1 MARVSVSSYHTLYEW
16 PSSLEP
22 SSSEY
27 CSSIPRSGGQQRC
40 FVFSQLYLQW
50 ISLTARDRPVTVA
63 AASVPT
69 ACYACCSWSLPG
81 APNPRVVDMYAAEK
95 GALDYLY
102 SIQYVCD
109 LAGMENRGPEAQ
121 KLNPSGGVPWIEFD
135 DGTAVAETVAICE
148 LLEEVGTGR
157 SLLGESMK
165 ERATVRMWQR
175 RVEQQIILPSFDA
188 YRWSVFRCYLRTTRA
203 GSPEPLLVVSIPMS
217 AAISGLAM
225 HYHQSIGV
233 RSLWQGTSS

>member
-1 MARVSVSSYHTLYEW
+1 
-16 PSSLEP
+16 
-22 SSSEY
+22 
-27 CSSIPRSGGQQRC
+27 
-40 FVFSQLYLQW
+40 
-50 ISLTARDRPVTVA
+50 
-63 AASVPT
+63 
-69 ACYACCSWSLPG
+69 
-81 APNPRVVDMYAAEK
+81 MYAAEK

-188 YRWSVFRCYLRTTRA
+188 YRWSVFRCYLNLSGAAPSPFQSFRFPCQCDNQRSSNALSSIDRCAFVVAGDQLVISLESGVCTR
-203 GSPEPLLVVSIPMS
+203 
-217 AAISGLAM
+217 
-225 HYHQSIGV
+225 
-233 RSLWQGTSS
+233 RSLRRLCCLRSPLDARLSLRISSGGSTASVRAPTLRSDQHQHALTKNRTHLCLIGAWCCSGGGGL

>member
-1 MARVSVSSYHTLYEW
+1 
-16 PSSLEP
+16 
-22 SSSEY
+22 
-27 CSSIPRSGGQQRC
+27 
-40 FVFSQLYLQW
+40 
-50 ISLTARDRPVTVA
+50 
-63 AASVPT
+63 
-69 ACYACCSWSLPG
+69 
-81 APNPRVVDMYAAEK
+81 MYAAEK

-157 SLLGESMK
+157 SLLGENMK

-203 GSPEPLLVVSIPMS
+203 GSPEPLLVVSFSRVSGNQRSSNALSSIDRC
-217 AAISGLAM
+217 AFDVAGDQLVISLE
-225 HYHQSIGV
+225 SGV
-233 RSLWQGTSS
+233 CTGRSLRRLCCLRSPLDARLSLRISSGGSTASVRAPTLRSDQHQYVLTKNRTDWCLIGAWCCSGGGGL

>member
-1 MARVSVSSYHTLYEW
+1 
-16 PSSLEP
+16 
-22 SSSEY
+22 
-27 CSSIPRSGGQQRC
+27 
-40 FVFSQLYLQW
+40 
-50 ISLTARDRPVTVA
+50 
-63 AASVPT
+63 
-69 ACYACCSWSLPG
+69 
-81 APNPRVVDMYAAEK
+81 
-95 GALDYLY
+95 
-102 SIQYVCD
+102 

-188 YRWSVFRCYLRTTRA
+188 YRWSVFRCYLRHDA
-203 GSPEPLLVVSIPMS
+203 CWQEPEPRAPFSRFDSHVSGNQRSSNALSSIDRCAFDVAGDQLV
-217 AAISGLAM
+217 ISLE
-225 HYHQSIGV
+225 SGV
-233 RSLWQGTSS
+233 CTGRSLRRLCCLRSPLDARLSLRISSGGSTASVRAPTLRSDQHQYVLTKNRTDWCLIGAWCCSGGGGL